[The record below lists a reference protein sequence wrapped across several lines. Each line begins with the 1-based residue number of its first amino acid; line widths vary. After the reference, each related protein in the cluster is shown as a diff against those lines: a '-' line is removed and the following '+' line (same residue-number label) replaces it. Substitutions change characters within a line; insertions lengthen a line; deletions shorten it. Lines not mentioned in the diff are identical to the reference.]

1 MTEMWAAFLE
11 LFQVGLF
18 SLTQFY
24 GGHLASAIVSFSL
37 LARLALL
44 PLTVRMT
51 LRARS
56 HARTLRA
63 LKPALES
70 VKIRCKD
77 TPERFAEETLA
88 VYKQNGV
95 SPMDAGV
102 MRTALFQT
110 PIFLGLY
117 HAVQGALK
125 SDLGEQVFLWVSN
138 IARPDLGVAV
148 LAASVAG
155 IGGIAGA
162 SEVQPT
168 WALAIPVISSGI
180 MALMFSAG
188 FGLYLVSS
196 GLVTTLQGLIVRRI
210 EDKALRS
217 AF

>member
-70 VKIRCKD
+70 VKIRCQD
-77 TPERFAEETLA
+77 TPERLAEETLA
-88 VYKQNGV
+88 VYKENGV

-102 MRTALFQT
+102 MKTALFQT

-117 HAVQGALK
+117 HAVQGALNSK
-125 SDLGEQVFLWVSN
+125 LGEQAFLWVSN

-168 WALAIPVISSGI
+168 WTLAIPVISSGI

-210 EDKALRS
+210 EDKAFRS